1 MGYLKGLTTITATDS
16 YKVGQAPQY
25 PKGTTEV
32 YSYFESRKGAL
43 FQEMVFFGLLPIL
56 KVLEKPVTMQDIDD
70 AEVLFMK
77 HFGVNMFNRAGWENI
92 VNRYSGRLPI
102 KIKAVPEGMVVPVGN
117 VLMTV
122 KNTDGATDTPSYW
135 LTNYLETVLTH
146 VWYPSTVAT
155 NSREMKKL
163 ILEQLHKTGTP
174 ELIDFKL
181 HDFGFRGVTCN
192 EQAAIGG
199 LAHLVNFKGTDTM
212 AALILAAE
220 LYKCECAGYSIAAS
234 EHSTITS
241 WGQENEVDA
250 MRNMIKTYGDNNLY
264 ACVSDSYD
272 IYRACRQLWGKE
284 LKAEVLAAKGTL
296 VIRPDSGEPTEVVV
310 KCLDI
315 LGEAFGFTYIK
326 GYKVLNPKV
335 RLIQGDGIDFEEV
348 RRIQNAMERAGWS
361 ADNIAYGS
369 GGGLLQKLNR
379 DTMRCAFKCSSVT
392 VNGFERDVSKAPV
405 TDAGKTSKKGKLS
418 LVMKNGVPTTVKG
431 EDREG
436 DLLETVFL
444 NGDILKEYTLDE
456 VRANAAKGLR
466 L

>member
-1 MGYLKGLTTITATDS
+1 MSYLKGLTTITATDS

-25 PKGTTEV
+25 PPKTSEV
-32 YSYFESRKGAL
+32 YSYFEMRRGAL
-43 FQEMVFFGLLPIL
+43 FQEGVFFGLLPIL
-56 KVLEKPVTMQDIDD
+56 KVLAKPVTIKDIDD
-70 AEVLFMK
+70 AEVLFSK
-77 HFGVNMFNRAGWENI
+77 HFGVNMFNRAGWEYI
-92 VNRYSGRLPI
+92 VNNLGGKLPI

-117 VLMTV
+117 AVMTV
-122 KNTDGATDTPSYW
+122 KNTDPNCFW

-146 VWYPSTVAT
+146 VWYPSTIAT

-181 HDFGFRGVTCN
+181 HDFGFRGVTCS

-212 AALILAAE
+212 ASLILAAE
-220 LYKCECAGYSIAAS
+220 LYKCDCAGYSIAAS

-241 WGQENEVDA
+241 WGQDYEVEA
-250 MRNMIKTYGDNNLY
+250 MRNMIKTYGNNNLY

-272 IYRACRQLWGKE
+272 IYRACKELWGKQ
-284 LKAEVLAAKGTL
+284 LKAEVLNAKGTL
-296 VIRPDSGEPTEVVV
+296 VIRPDSGEPAEVVV

-326 GYKVLNPKV
+326 GYKVLHPKV

-348 RRIQNAMERAGWS
+348 RRIQNAMDRAGWS

-369 GGGLLQKLNR
+369 GGGLLQKHNR
-379 DTMRCAFKCSSVT
+379 DTMRCAFKCSSIT
-392 VNGFERDVSKAPV
+392 VGGVERDVFKAPI
-405 TDAGKTSKKGKLS
+405 TDGGKTSKKGKLS
-418 LVMKNGVPTTVKG
+418 LVMKNGIIQTVKG
-431 EDREG
+431 EDKEG

-444 NGDILKEYTLDE
+444 NGEILKEYTLDE
-456 VRANAAKGLR
+456 VRARAALGLK